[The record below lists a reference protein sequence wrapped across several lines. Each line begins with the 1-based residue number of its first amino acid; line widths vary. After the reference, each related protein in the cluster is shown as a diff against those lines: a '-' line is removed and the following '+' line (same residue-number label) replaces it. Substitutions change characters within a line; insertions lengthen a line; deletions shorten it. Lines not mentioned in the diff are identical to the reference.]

1 MNKTTD
7 NRKAIAL
14 ALIATFFWSTVAS
27 AFEFGLQSLSP
38 VQFLAWVISV
48 AWATLTVI
56 GFVKGTFKLKYTKK
70 AVSLAII
77 GGILN
82 PFLYYL
88 VLFNAYDQLPAQI
101 AQSLNYTWP
110 IVLVIFSAIFL
121 KQRFKPL
128 VFIGMLVSLAG
139 VVVISYGSMHSSLS
153 VTITGIILATG
164 SSLIWASYWIIN
176 KIVNIDPIQQIWLN
190 FTTALFLII
199 PYTIFTEGI
208 QMPNL
213 IGWFAVGYAALFE
226 MALTFVIWL
235 SAMKIASSTDKI
247 SHYIYISPFLSLIFI
262 NALLDEPILKT
273 TILGLGLIIAGI
285 LWTEYIN
292 KPRKR

>member
-1 MNKTTD
+1 MNNISD
-7 NRKAIAL
+7 NRKAIIL

-27 AFEFGLQSLSP
+27 AFEFGLRELSP
-38 VQFLAWVISV
+38 VQFLALVISV
-48 AWATLTVI
+48 AWVTLTVI
-56 GFVKGTFKLKYTKK
+56 GFAKGTFKLKYTKK
-70 AVSLAII
+70 VVSLAIV

-128 VFIGMLVSLAG
+128 VFAGLLVSLAG
-139 VVVISYGSMHSSLS
+139 VVVISYGSMYSSLS

-190 FTTALFLII
+190 FTTALILII

-208 QMPNL
+208 QFPNL
-213 IGWFAVGYAALFE
+213 NGWFAVGYAALFE

-235 SAMKIASSTDKI
+235 SAMKFASSTDKI

-262 NALLDEPILKT
+262 NALLDEPILET
-273 TILGLGLIIAGI
+273 TIFGLGLIVAGI